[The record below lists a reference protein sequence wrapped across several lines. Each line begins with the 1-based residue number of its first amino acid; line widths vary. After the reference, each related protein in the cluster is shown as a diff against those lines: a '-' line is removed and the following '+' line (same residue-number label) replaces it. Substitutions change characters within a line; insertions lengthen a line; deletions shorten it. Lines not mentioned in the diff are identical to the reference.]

1 MSGQNYVYGYDPL
14 RLAEAYA
21 KGSRSGQAPVQS
33 RRGQEP
39 DMMTGEIKS
48 KIDGGRTRPGAESGD
63 GGMIWG
69 PLTWPLREIPERGD

>member
-1 MSGQNYVYGYDPL
+1 
-14 RLAEAYA
+14 
-21 KGSRSGQAPVQS
+21 
-33 RRGQEP
+33 
-39 DMMTGEIKS
+39 MMTGEIKS